1 MRLLLLAPVRI
12 YQILS
17 SLSASACKFYP
28 SCSTYAMV
36 AIKRY
41 GLKGLVMTLQRLG
54 RCHPWSHGGVDYVD
68 AHLDSADARKTQD
81 QILRDQA
88 EKEVVGAK

>member
-1 MRLLLLAPVRI
+1 MRLLLTTPVRI

-17 SLSASACKFYP
+17 SLSTPACKFYP

-68 AHLDSADARKTQD
+68 AEIDSADARNSQLSHNQT
-81 QILRDQA
+81 
-88 EKEVVGAK
+88 EKEVVDAK

>member
-17 SLSASACKFYP
+17 SLSAPACKFYP

-68 AHLDSADARKTQD
+68 SHLDSADAQKTQD
-81 QILRDQA
+81 KLSQNQS